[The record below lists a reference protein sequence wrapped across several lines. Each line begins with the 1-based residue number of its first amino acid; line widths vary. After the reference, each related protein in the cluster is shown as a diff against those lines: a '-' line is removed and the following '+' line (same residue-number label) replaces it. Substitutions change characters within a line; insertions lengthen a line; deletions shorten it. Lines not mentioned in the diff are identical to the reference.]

1 MKSKDSTNILERV
14 SSKELTKMCGILV
27 SVLYDLNLINY
38 KELQVKWHTVN
49 ELLDRFRGLV
59 RLCTIQYPELSFKS
73 LEHDKNEGR
82 KVYDGDFVVG
92 FYTIKGPVSFYF
104 KKKYLKEFNHLPFSE
119 TAPLIS
125 VNSTISHEERI
136 QKIRTFR
143 MMAANNY
150 SKEMIIDEINN
161 SIYLDE
167 SQKPKNRKLIE
178 ITEEKLNDICKE
190 NAKPK
195 VLEEDLTQQL
205 SDILNALTKRKI
217 IDSKD
222 LCMVWH
228 PSKDYFDFILELMAL
243 FTVSFPELAFA
254 SYKHYDEKNDSISNF
269 NGDFITGL
277 YTPEGPISFHFK
289 NTEATKFNHLNWIEN
304 APMYDN
310 YDHTEVMNRLNSL
323 AITLSSKKSKEDI
336 LKSINTNIY
345 LHESHKT
352 NPQYQKN

>member
-1 MKSKDSTNILERV
+1 MKRKDSTNILERV

-125 VNSTISHEERI
+125 VNPTISHEERI

-167 SQKPKNRKLIE
+167 
-178 ITEEKLNDICKE
+178 
-190 NAKPK
+190 
-195 VLEEDLTQQL
+195 
-205 SDILNALTKRKI
+205 
-217 IDSKD
+217 
-222 LCMVWH
+222 
-228 PSKDYFDFILELMAL
+228 
-243 FTVSFPELAFA
+243 
-254 SYKHYDEKNDSISNF
+254 
-269 NGDFITGL
+269 
-277 YTPEGPISFHFK
+277 
-289 NTEATKFNHLNWIEN
+289 
-304 APMYDN
+304 
-310 YDHTEVMNRLNSL
+310 
-323 AITLSSKKSKEDI
+323 
-336 LKSINTNIY
+336 
-345 LHESHKT
+345 
-352 NPQYQKN
+352 